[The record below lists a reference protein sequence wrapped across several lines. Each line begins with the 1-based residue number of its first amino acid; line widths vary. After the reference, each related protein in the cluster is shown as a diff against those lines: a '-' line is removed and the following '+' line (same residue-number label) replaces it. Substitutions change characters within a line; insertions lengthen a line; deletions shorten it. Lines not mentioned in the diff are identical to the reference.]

1 MKTQHSGTLSRVTRP
16 PEWKDTEMGER
27 KEDIFMFN
35 PSHYKQNYYTLLTLK
50 NMLQLLATGK

>member
-1 MKTQHSGTLSRVTRP
+1 MKTPHSGTLSRVTRP

-35 PSHYKQNYYTLLTLK
+35 HSLIISKIITHY
-50 NMLQLLATGK
+50 